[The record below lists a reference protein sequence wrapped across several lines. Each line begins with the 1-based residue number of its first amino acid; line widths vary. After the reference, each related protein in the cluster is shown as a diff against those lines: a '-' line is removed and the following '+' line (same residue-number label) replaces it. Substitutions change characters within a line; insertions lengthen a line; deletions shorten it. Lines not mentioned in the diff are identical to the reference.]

1 MDCRL
6 TLNIGETFLEM
17 LQSSYKEGR
26 QVSLMVDDHGL
37 ERVEGSIRSISI
49 DRASTT
55 IELDGQRKIDMGIIV
70 AVNGIF
76 RPEYGEC

>member
-6 TLNIGETFLEM
+6 TLNINETFHEM
-17 LQSSYKEGR
+17 LQSCYKEGKR
-26 QVSLMVDDHGL
+26 VNLMVDDQGL
-37 ERVEGSIRSISI
+37 QRIEGSIRSIST
-49 DRASTT
+49 DPASPT
-55 IELDGQRKIDMGIIV
+55 IELDGQRKIDMGSIV